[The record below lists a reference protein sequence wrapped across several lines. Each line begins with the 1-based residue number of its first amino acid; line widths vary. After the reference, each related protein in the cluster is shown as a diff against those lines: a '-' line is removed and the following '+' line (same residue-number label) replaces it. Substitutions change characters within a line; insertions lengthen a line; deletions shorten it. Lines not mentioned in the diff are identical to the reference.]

1 MTFERARAA
10 RLGSRVYLRGMLRSM
25 TGYGKAEGAVG
36 SRKYTVEVRSLN
48 GKNLDLSVRMP
59 SVLKEKEMD
68 LRTELGARIV
78 RGKSDVAIHFEADAA
93 EARHELNGPAIRQYV
108 KDLESLAAETGQP
121 TGNLLATAVR
131 FPDAM
136 QTSKEA
142 FDVEAWE
149 GIHALVL
156 EATDNFDA
164 FRDTEGASLE
174 ADFTARLA
182 TIETLEAGLDPL
194 LEARIQ
200 RVRDRIRTN
209 LEEVVDRAALDEG
222 RFEQEVLY
230 YIEKMDVSEER
241 TRLTAHIAYFRE
253 IMETGAGQGKKLG
266 FVAQEM
272 GREINTL
279 GSKANDADLQRIVVQ
294 MKDELEK
301 IKEQVLNVL

>member
-1 MTFERARAA
+1 
-10 RLGSRVYLRGMLRSM
+10 MLRSM

-48 GKNLDLSVRMP
+48 GKNLDLQVRMP

-78 RGKSDVAIHFEADAA
+78 RGKSDLAIHFEADAS
-93 EARHELNGPAIRQYV
+93 EARHELNGPAIRHYV
-108 KDLESLAAETGQP
+108 KELEALASETGQP

-136 QTSKEA
+136 QTSKES
-142 FDVEAWE
+142 FDEEAWK

-156 EATDNFDA
+156 EATANFDA
-164 FRDTEGASLE
+164 FRDTEGATLA
-174 ADFTARLA
+174 ADFKGRLD
-182 TIETLEAGLDPL
+182 TIAGLEAGLDPL

-209 LEEVVDRAALDEG
+209 LEETLDRAALDEG

-253 IMETGAGQGKKLG
+253 IMETGENQGKKLG

-279 GSKANDADLQRIVVQ
+279 GSKANDAELQRIVVQ

>member
-1 MTFERARAA
+1 
-10 RLGSRVYLRGMLRSM
+10 MLRSM

-59 SVLKEKEMD
+59 SVLKEKEME
-68 LRTELGARIV
+68 LRKQLGARIV

-93 EARHELNGPAIRQYV
+93 EARHELNGPVIEKYV
-108 KDLESLAAETGQP
+108 DSLRTLAEKTDQP
-121 TGNLLATAVR
+121 TGNLLSTAVR

-136 QTSKEA
+136 QTSREA
-142 FDVEAWE
+142 FDHEAWE
-149 GIHALVL
+149 GIHALVV
-156 EATDNFDA
+156 EAADQFDA
-164 FRDTEGASLE
+164 FRDTEGATLHADFSARLDTIDALE
-174 ADFTARLA
+174 AS
-182 TIETLEAGLDPL
+182 LDPL
-194 LEARIQ
+194 LDARLT
-200 RVRDRIRTN
+200 RVRERIRTN
-209 LEEVVDRAALDEG
+209 LEETVDRAALDEG

-241 TRLTAHIAYFRE
+241 TRLRAHIVYFRN
-253 IMETGAGQGKKLG
+253 IMNTGSAQGKKLG
-266 FVAQEM
+266 FVSQEM

-279 GSKANDADLQRIVVQ
+279 GSKANDAELQRIVVQ

>member
-1 MTFERARAA
+1 
-10 RLGSRVYLRGMLRSM
+10 MLRSM

-59 SVLKEKEMD
+59 SVLKEKEME
-68 LRTELGARIV
+68 LRKQLGARIV

-93 EARHELNGPAIRQYV
+93 EARHELNGPVIEKYV
-108 KDLESLAAETGQP
+108 AALRALAGKTDQP
-121 TGNLLATAVR
+121 TGNLLSTAVR

-136 QTSKEA
+136 QTSREA
-142 FDVEAWE
+142 FDHEAWE
-149 GIHALVL
+149 GIHALVV
-156 EATDNFDA
+156 EAADQFDA
-164 FRDTEGASLE
+164 FRDTEGATLHADFSARLDTIDALE
-174 ADFTARLA
+174 AS
-182 TIETLEAGLDPL
+182 LDPL
-194 LEARIQ
+194 LDARLK
-200 RVRDRIRTN
+200 RVRERIRTN
-209 LEEVVDRAALDEG
+209 LEETVDRAALDEG

-241 TRLTAHIAYFRE
+241 TRLRAHIVYFRD
-253 IMETGAGQGKKLG
+253 IMNTGSAQGKKLG
-266 FVAQEM
+266 FVSQEM

-279 GSKANDADLQRIVVQ
+279 GSKANDAELQRIVVQ

>member
-1 MTFERARAA
+1 
-10 RLGSRVYLRGMLRSM
+10 MLRSM

-59 SVLKEKEMD
+59 SVLKEKEME
-68 LRTELGARIV
+68 LRKELGARIV

-93 EARHELNGPAIRQYV
+93 EARHELNGPVIEKYV
-108 KDLESLAAETGQP
+108 DALRALAERTDQP
-121 TGNLLATAVR
+121 TGNLLSTAVR

-136 QTSKEA
+136 QTSREA
-142 FDVEAWE
+142 FDHEAWN

-156 EATDNFDA
+156 EAADQFDG
-164 FRDTEGASLE
+164 FRDTEGATLHADFSARLDTIDDLE
-174 ADFTARLA
+174 AS
-182 TIETLEAGLDPL
+182 LDPL
-194 LEARIQ
+194 LDARLN
-200 RVRDRIRTN
+200 RVRERIRTN
-209 LEEVVDRAALDEG
+209 LEETVDRTALDEG

-241 TRLTAHIAYFRE
+241 TRLRAHIVYFRD
-253 IMETGAGQGKKLG
+253 IMNTGTAQGKKLG
-266 FVAQEM
+266 FVSQEM

-279 GSKANDADLQRIVVQ
+279 GSKANDAELQRIVVQ

>member
-1 MTFERARAA
+1 
-10 RLGSRVYLRGMLRSM
+10 MLRSM

-59 SVLKEKEMD
+59 SVLKEKEME
-68 LRTELGARIV
+68 LRKELGSRIV

-93 EARHELNGPAIRQYV
+93 EARHELNGPVIEKYV
-108 KDLESLAAETGQP
+108 DALRALAERTDQP
-121 TGNLLATAVR
+121 TGNLLSTAVR

-136 QTSKEA
+136 QTSREA
-142 FDVEAWE
+142 FDHEAWN

-156 EATDNFDA
+156 EAADQFDG
-164 FRDTEGASLE
+164 FRDTEGATLHADFSARLDTIDALE
-174 ADFTARLA
+174 AS
-182 TIETLEAGLDPL
+182 LDPL
-194 LEARIQ
+194 LDARLN
-200 RVRDRIRTN
+200 RVRERIRTN
-209 LEEVVDRAALDEG
+209 LEETVDRTALDEG

-241 TRLTAHIAYFRE
+241 TRLRAHIVYFRD
-253 IMETGAGQGKKLG
+253 IMNTGTAQGKKLG
-266 FVAQEM
+266 FVSQEM

-279 GSKANDADLQRIVVQ
+279 GSKANDAELQRIVVQ

>member
-1 MTFERARAA
+1 
-10 RLGSRVYLRGMLRSM
+10 MLRSM

-59 SVLKEKEMD
+59 SVLKEKEME
-68 LRTELGARIV
+68 LRKELGARIV

-93 EARHELNGPAIRQYV
+93 EARHELNGPVIEKYV
-108 KDLESLAAETGQP
+108 DALRALAERTDQP
-121 TGNLLATAVR
+121 TGNLLSTAVR

-136 QTSKEA
+136 QTSREA
-142 FDVEAWE
+142 FDHEAWN

-156 EATDNFDA
+156 EAADQFDG
-164 FRDTEGASLE
+164 FRDTEGATLHADFSARLDTIDALE
-174 ADFTARLA
+174 AL
-182 TIETLEAGLDPL
+182 LDPL
-194 LEARIQ
+194 LDARLN
-200 RVRDRIRTN
+200 RVRERIRTN
-209 LEEVVDRAALDEG
+209 LEETVDRTALDEG

-241 TRLTAHIAYFRE
+241 TRLRAHIVYFRD
-253 IMETGAGQGKKLG
+253 IMNTGTAQGKKLG
-266 FVAQEM
+266 FVSQEM

-279 GSKANDADLQRIVVQ
+279 GSKANDAELQRIVVQ

>member
-1 MTFERARAA
+1 
-10 RLGSRVYLRGMLRSM
+10 M

-59 SVLKEKEMD
+59 SVLKEKEME
-68 LRTELGARIV
+68 LRKQLGARIV

-93 EARHELNGPAIRQYV
+93 EARHELNGPVVEKYV
-108 KDLESLAAETGQP
+108 EALRTLAEKTDQP
-121 TGNLLATAVR
+121 TGNLLSTAVR

-136 QTSKEA
+136 QTSREA
-142 FDVEAWE
+142 FDHEAWE
-149 GIHALVL
+149 GIHALVV
-156 EATDNFDA
+156 EAADQFDA
-164 FRDTEGASLE
+164 FRDTEGATLHADFSARLDTIDALE
-174 ADFTARLA
+174 AS
-182 TIETLEAGLDPL
+182 LDPL
-194 LEARIQ
+194 LDARLK
-200 RVRDRIRTN
+200 RVRERIRTN
-209 LEEVVDRAALDEG
+209 LEETVDRAALDEG

-241 TRLTAHIAYFRE
+241 TRLRAHIVYFRD
-253 IMETGAGQGKKLG
+253 IMNTGSAQGKKLG
-266 FVAQEM
+266 FVSQEM

-279 GSKANDADLQRIVVQ
+279 GSKANDAELQRIVVQ

>member
-1 MTFERARAA
+1 
-10 RLGSRVYLRGMLRSM
+10 MLRSM

-59 SVLKEKEMD
+59 SVLKEKEME
-68 LRTELGARIV
+68 LRKQLGARIV

-93 EARHELNGPAIRQYV
+93 EARHELNGPVIEKYV
-108 KDLESLAAETGQP
+108 EALRTLAVKTDQP
-121 TGNLLATAVR
+121 TGNLLSTVVR

-136 QTSKEA
+136 QTSREA
-142 FDVEAWE
+142 FDHKAWK
-149 GIHALVL
+149 GIHALVV
-156 EATDNFDA
+156 EAADQFDA
-164 FRDTEGASLE
+164 FRDTEGATLHADFSARLDTIDALE
-174 ADFTARLA
+174 AS
-182 TIETLEAGLDPL
+182 LDPL
-194 LEARIQ
+194 LDARLK
-200 RVRDRIRTN
+200 RVRERIRTN
-209 LEEVVDRAALDEG
+209 LEETVDRAALDEG

-241 TRLTAHIAYFRE
+241 TRLRAHIVYFRD
-253 IMETGAGQGKKLG
+253 IMNTGAAQGKKLG
-266 FVAQEM
+266 FVSQEM

-279 GSKANDADLQRIVVQ
+279 GSKANDAELQRIVVQ

>member
-1 MTFERARAA
+1 
-10 RLGSRVYLRGMLRSM
+10 
-25 TGYGKAEGAVG
+25 
-36 SRKYTVEVRSLN
+36 LN
-48 GKNLDLSVRMP
+48 GKNLDLQVRMP
-59 SVLKEKEMD
+59 SVLKQKEMD

-78 RGKSDVAIHFEADAA
+78 RGKSDVAIHFEADAS

-108 KDLESLAAETGQP
+108 KDLEALATETGQP
-121 TGNLLATAVR
+121 NSNLLATAVR

-142 FDVEAWE
+142 FDEEAWN

-156 EATDNFDA
+156 EATDQFDA
-164 FRDTEGASLE
+164 FRNTEGATLA
-174 ADFTARLA
+174 ADFKGRLD
-182 TIETLEAGLDPL
+182 TIAELEAGLDPL

-200 RVRDRIRTN
+200 RVRERIRTN
-209 LEEVVDRAALDEG
+209 LEETIDRSTLDEG

-253 IMETGAGQGKKLG
+253 IMDTGENQGKKLG

-279 GSKANDADLQRIVVQ
+279 GSKANDSDLQRIVVQ

>member
-1 MTFERARAA
+1 
-10 RLGSRVYLRGMLRSM
+10 MLRSM

-59 SVLKEKEMD
+59 SVLKEKEME
-68 LRTELGARIV
+68 LRKELGARIV

-93 EARHELNGPAIRQYV
+93 EARHELNGPVIEKYV
-108 KDLESLAAETGQP
+108 DALRALAERTDQP
-121 TGNLLATAVR
+121 TGNLLSTAVR

-136 QTSKEA
+136 QTSREA
-142 FDVEAWE
+142 FDHEAWN
-149 GIHALVL
+149 GIRALVL
-156 EATDNFDA
+156 EAADQFEG
-164 FRDTEGASLE
+164 FRDTEGATLHADFSARLDTIDALE
-174 ADFTARLA
+174 AS
-182 TIETLEAGLDPL
+182 LDPL
-194 LEARIQ
+194 LDARLN
-200 RVRDRIRTN
+200 RVRERIRTN
-209 LEEVVDRAALDEG
+209 LEETVDRTALDEG

-241 TRLTAHIAYFRE
+241 TRLRAHIVYFRD
-253 IMETGAGQGKKLG
+253 IMNTGTAQGKKLG
-266 FVAQEM
+266 FVSQEM

-279 GSKANDADLQRIVVQ
+279 GSKANDAELQRIVVQ

>member
-1 MTFERARAA
+1 
-10 RLGSRVYLRGMLRSM
+10 M

-48 GKNLDLSVRMP
+48 GKNLDLQVRMP
-59 SVLKEKEMD
+59 SVLKQKEMD

-78 RGKSDVAIHFEADAA
+78 RGKSDVAIHFEADAS

-108 KDLESLAAETGQP
+108 KDLEALATETGQP

-142 FDVEAWE
+142 FDEEAWK

-156 EATDNFDA
+156 EATDQFDA
-164 FRDTEGASLE
+164 FRNTEGATLA
-174 ADFTARLA
+174 ADFKGRLDVIA
-182 TIETLEAGLDPL
+182 TLEAGLDPL

-209 LEEVVDRAALDEG
+209 LEETIDRSTLDEG

-253 IMETGAGQGKKLG
+253 IMDTGENQGKKLG

-279 GSKANDADLQRIVVQ
+279 GSKANDAELQRIVVQ

>member
-1 MTFERARAA
+1 
-10 RLGSRVYLRGMLRSM
+10 MLRSM

-48 GKNLDLSVRMP
+48 GKNLDLQVRMP
-59 SVLKEKEMD
+59 SVLKQKEMD

-78 RGKSDVAIHFEADAA
+78 RGKSDIAIHFEADAA
-93 EARHELNGPAIRQYV
+93 EARNELNAPVIRKYV
-108 KDLESLAAETGQP
+108 QDLEALAQETGQP
-121 TGNLLATAVR
+121 TGNLLSTAVR

-142 FDVEAWE
+142 FDEEAWA

-156 EATDNFDA
+156 EAADNFDA
-164 FRDTEGASLE
+164 FRNTEGASLE
-174 ADFTARLA
+174 ADFKGRLDE
-182 TIETLEAGLDPL
+182 IERLESGLDPL
-194 LEARIQ
+194 LEARIK

-209 LEEVVDRAALDEG
+209 LEETIDRTSLDEG

-253 IMETGAGQGKKLG
+253 IMETGSGQGKKLG

>member
-1 MTFERARAA
+1 
-10 RLGSRVYLRGMLRSM
+10 MLRSM

-59 SVLKEKEMD
+59 SVLKEKEME
-68 LRTELGARIV
+68 LRKQLGARIV

-93 EARHELNGPAIRQYV
+93 EARHELNGPVIEKYV
-108 KDLESLAAETGQP
+108 DALRTLAEKTDQP
-121 TGNLLATAVR
+121 TGNLLSTAVR

-136 QTSKEA
+136 QTSREA
-142 FDVEAWE
+142 FDHEAWE
-149 GIHALVL
+149 GIHALVV
-156 EATDNFDA
+156 EAADQFDA
-164 FRDTEGASLE
+164 FRDTEGATLHADFSARLDTIDALE
-174 ADFTARLA
+174 AS
-182 TIETLEAGLDPL
+182 LDPL
-194 LEARIQ
+194 LDARLK
-200 RVRDRIRTN
+200 RVRERIRTN
-209 LEEVVDRAALDEG
+209 LEETVDRAALDEG

-241 TRLTAHIAYFRE
+241 TRLRAHIVYFRD
-253 IMETGAGQGKKLG
+253 IMNTGSAQGKKLG
-266 FVAQEM
+266 FVSQEM

-279 GSKANDADLQRIVVQ
+279 GSKANDAELQRIVVQ

>member
-1 MTFERARAA
+1 
-10 RLGSRVYLRGMLRSM
+10 MLRSM

-48 GKNLDLSVRMP
+48 GKNLDLQVRMP

-78 RGKSDVAIHFEADAA
+78 RGKSDLAIHFEADAS
-93 EARHELNGPAIRQYV
+93 ETRHELNGPAIRQYV
-108 KDLESLAAETGQP
+108 KELEALAVETGQP

-136 QTSKEA
+136 QSSKEN
-142 FDVEAWE
+142 FDDEAWK
-149 GIHALVL
+149 GIHALVQ
-156 EATDNFDA
+156 EATANFDA
-164 FRDTEGASLE
+164 FRDTEGATLA
-174 ADFTARLA
+174 ADFTQRLN
-182 TIETLEAGLDPL
+182 TIAGLEAGLDPL

-209 LEEVVDRAALDEG
+209 LEETIDRAALDEG

-253 IMETGAGQGKKLG
+253 IMENDEHQGKKLG

-279 GSKANDADLQRIVVQ
+279 GSKANDAELQRIVVQ

>member
-1 MTFERARAA
+1 
-10 RLGSRVYLRGMLRSM
+10 MLRSM

-48 GKNLDLSVRMP
+48 GKNLDLQVRMP

-78 RGKSDVAIHFEADAA
+78 RGKSDLAIHFEADAS
-93 EARHELNGPAIRQYV
+93 ETRHELNGPAIRQYV
-108 KDLESLAAETGQP
+108 KELEALAVETGQP

-136 QTSKEA
+136 QSSKEN
-142 FDVEAWE
+142 FDDEAWK
-149 GIHALVL
+149 GIHALVQ
-156 EATDNFDA
+156 EATANFDA
-164 FRDTEGASLE
+164 FRDTEGATLE
-174 ADFTARLA
+174 ADFTQRLN
-182 TIETLEAGLDPL
+182 TIAGLEAGLDPL

-209 LEEVVDRAALDEG
+209 LEETIDRAALDEG

-253 IMETGAGQGKKLG
+253 IMENDEHQGKKLG

-279 GSKANDADLQRIVVQ
+279 GSKANDAELQRIVVQ

>member
-1 MTFERARAA
+1 
-10 RLGSRVYLRGMLRSM
+10 MLRSM

-59 SVLKEKEMD
+59 SVLKEKEME
-68 LRTELGARIV
+68 LRKQLGARIV

-93 EARHELNGPAIRQYV
+93 EARHELNGPVIEMYV
-108 KDLESLAAETGQP
+108 DALRTLAEKTDQP
-121 TGNLLATAVR
+121 TGNLLSTAVR

-136 QTSKEA
+136 QTSREA
-142 FDVEAWE
+142 FDHEAWE
-149 GIHALVL
+149 GIHALVV
-156 EATDNFDA
+156 EAADQFDA
-164 FRDTEGASLE
+164 FRDTEGATLHADFSVRLDTIDALE
-174 ADFTARLA
+174 AS
-182 TIETLEAGLDPL
+182 LDPL
-194 LEARIQ
+194 LDARLK
-200 RVRDRIRTN
+200 RVRERIRTN
-209 LEEVVDRAALDEG
+209 LEETVDRAALDEG

-241 TRLTAHIAYFRE
+241 TRLRAHIVYFRD
-253 IMETGAGQGKKLG
+253 IMNTGSAQGKKLG
-266 FVAQEM
+266 FVSQEM

-279 GSKANDADLQRIVVQ
+279 GSKANDAELQRIVVQ

>member
-1 MTFERARAA
+1 
-10 RLGSRVYLRGMLRSM
+10 M

-59 SVLKEKEMD
+59 SVLKEKEME
-68 LRTELGARIV
+68 LRKQLGARIV

-93 EARHELNGPAIRQYV
+93 EARHELNGPVIEMYV
-108 KDLESLAAETGQP
+108 DALRTLAEKTDQP
-121 TGNLLATAVR
+121 TGNLLSTAVR

-136 QTSKEA
+136 QTSREA
-142 FDVEAWE
+142 FDHEAWE
-149 GIHALVL
+149 GIHALVV
-156 EATDNFDA
+156 EAADQFDA
-164 FRDTEGASLE
+164 FRDTEGATLHADFSVRLDTIDALE
-174 ADFTARLA
+174 AS
-182 TIETLEAGLDPL
+182 LDPL
-194 LEARIQ
+194 LDARLK
-200 RVRDRIRTN
+200 RVRERIRTN
-209 LEEVVDRAALDEG
+209 LEETVDRAALDEG

-241 TRLTAHIAYFRE
+241 TRLRAHIVYFRD
-253 IMETGAGQGKKLG
+253 IMNTGSAQGKKLG
-266 FVAQEM
+266 FVSQEM

-279 GSKANDADLQRIVVQ
+279 GSKANDAELQRIVVQ

>member
-1 MTFERARAA
+1 
-10 RLGSRVYLRGMLRSM
+10 MLRSM

-59 SVLKEKEMD
+59 SVLKEKEME
-68 LRTELGARIV
+68 LRKELGARIV

-93 EARHELNGPAIRQYV
+93 EARHELNGPVIEKYV
-108 KDLESLAAETGQP
+108 DALRALAERTDQP
-121 TGNLLATAVR
+121 TGNLLSTAVR

-136 QTSKEA
+136 QTSREA
-142 FDVEAWE
+142 FDHEAWN

-156 EATDNFDA
+156 EAADQFDG
-164 FRDTEGASLE
+164 FRDTEGATLHADFSARLDTIEALE
-174 ADFTARLA
+174 AS
-182 TIETLEAGLDPL
+182 LDPL
-194 LEARIQ
+194 LDARLN
-200 RVRDRIRTN
+200 RVRERIRTN
-209 LEEVVDRAALDEG
+209 LEETVDRTALDEG

-241 TRLTAHIAYFRE
+241 TRLRAHIVYFRD
-253 IMETGAGQGKKLG
+253 IMNTGTAQGKKLG
-266 FVAQEM
+266 FVSQEM

-279 GSKANDADLQRIVVQ
+279 GSKANDAELQRIVVQ

>member
-1 MTFERARAA
+1 
-10 RLGSRVYLRGMLRSM
+10 MLRSM

-59 SVLKEKEMD
+59 SVLKEKEME
-68 LRTELGARIV
+68 LRKQLGARIV

-93 EARHELNGPAIRQYV
+93 EARHELNGPVIEKYV
-108 KDLESLAAETGQP
+108 DALRTLAEKTDQP
-121 TGNLLATAVR
+121 KGNLLSTAVR

-136 QTSKEA
+136 QTSREA
-142 FDVEAWE
+142 FDHEAWE
-149 GIHALVL
+149 GIHALVV
-156 EATDNFDA
+156 EAADQFDA
-164 FRDTEGASLE
+164 FRDTEGATLHADFSARLDTIDALE
-174 ADFTARLA
+174 AS
-182 TIETLEAGLDPL
+182 LDPL
-194 LEARIQ
+194 LDARLK
-200 RVRDRIRTN
+200 RVRERIRTN
-209 LEEVVDRAALDEG
+209 LEETVDRAALDEG

-241 TRLTAHIAYFRE
+241 TRLRAHIVYFRD
-253 IMETGAGQGKKLG
+253 IMNTGSAQGKKLG
-266 FVAQEM
+266 FVSQEM

-279 GSKANDADLQRIVVQ
+279 GSKANDAELQRIVVQ